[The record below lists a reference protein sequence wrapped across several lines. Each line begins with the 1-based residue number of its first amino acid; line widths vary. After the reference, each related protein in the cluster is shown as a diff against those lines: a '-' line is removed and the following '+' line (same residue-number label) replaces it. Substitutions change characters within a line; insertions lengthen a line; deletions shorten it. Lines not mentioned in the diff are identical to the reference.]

1 MRGATAPRLLLELLC
16 ARMLLPAASTGEPAL
31 LERLERIERRA
42 SIAPAPVPHGES
54 AAAPPPRPDATQSG
68 AARRTFVR
76 SGRAGNEP
84 SPEGE
89 TAPAPGTEV
98 AGATG
103 PPRPD
108 EAADAAATD
117 RAAPDPVERA
127 EPVRVAV
134 SEAPNGAAVKRA
146 ETTPPRADPAPDVGD
161 EPPAPAPVPADDRAP
176 APPIDPPASLDAAA
190 VRRVWSEIL
199 AAAKQRSRS
208 TGALMVNATVRAVDG
223 DVLVLTIGS
232 EPLARRLS
240 EQRNTDVIADA
251 LHAVLGVRWR
261 VRCDHGDAA
270 PPPARPAASRASA
283 PPQRPSRPTPS
294 RPAPTRRSA
303 PDDGEPLPPEPPDEE
318 VPPEDEEAM
327 MAEAAADAAA
337 PTVRRDPEEVAI
349 ELLSAQLGATAI
361 ERR

>member
-1 MRGATAPRLLLELLC
+1 
-16 ARMLLPAASTGEPAL
+16 
-31 LERLERIERRA
+31 
-42 SIAPAPVPHGES
+42 
-54 AAAPPPRPDATQSG
+54 
-68 AARRTFVR
+68 
-76 SGRAGNEP
+76 
-84 SPEGE
+84 
-89 TAPAPGTEV
+89 
-98 AGATG
+98 
-103 PPRPD
+103 
-108 EAADAAATD
+108 
-117 RAAPDPVERA
+117 
-127 EPVRVAV
+127 
-134 SEAPNGAAVKRA
+134 
-146 ETTPPRADPAPDVGD
+146 
-161 EPPAPAPVPADDRAP
+161 
-176 APPIDPPASLDAAA
+176 
-190 VRRVWSEIL
+190 
-199 AAAKQRSRS
+199 
-208 TGALMVNATVRAVDG
+208 MVNATVRAVDG

-270 PPPARPAASRASA
+270 PPPARPAASRTSA

>member
-1 MRGATAPRLLLELLC
+1 
-16 ARMLLPAASTGEPAL
+16 
-31 LERLERIERRA
+31 
-42 SIAPAPVPHGES
+42 
-54 AAAPPPRPDATQSG
+54 
-68 AARRTFVR
+68 
-76 SGRAGNEP
+76 
-84 SPEGE
+84 
-89 TAPAPGTEV
+89 
-98 AGATG
+98 
-103 PPRPD
+103 
-108 EAADAAATD
+108 
-117 RAAPDPVERA
+117 
-127 EPVRVAV
+127 
-134 SEAPNGAAVKRA
+134 
-146 ETTPPRADPAPDVGD
+146 
-161 EPPAPAPVPADDRAP
+161 
-176 APPIDPPASLDAAA
+176 
-190 VRRVWSEIL
+190 
-199 AAAKQRSRS
+199 
-208 TGALMVNATVRAVDG
+208 MVNATVRAVDG

-283 PPQRPSRPTPS
+283 PPQRPSRPAPS

-318 VPPEDEEAM
+318 APPEDEEAM

>member
-1 MRGATAPRLLLELLC
+1 
-16 ARMLLPAASTGEPAL
+16 
-31 LERLERIERRA
+31 
-42 SIAPAPVPHGES
+42 
-54 AAAPPPRPDATQSG
+54 
-68 AARRTFVR
+68 
-76 SGRAGNEP
+76 
-84 SPEGE
+84 
-89 TAPAPGTEV
+89 
-98 AGATG
+98 
-103 PPRPD
+103 
-108 EAADAAATD
+108 
-117 RAAPDPVERA
+117 
-127 EPVRVAV
+127 
-134 SEAPNGAAVKRA
+134 
-146 ETTPPRADPAPDVGD
+146 
-161 EPPAPAPVPADDRAP
+161 
-176 APPIDPPASLDAAA
+176 
-190 VRRVWSEIL
+190 
-199 AAAKQRSRS
+199 
-208 TGALMVNATVRAVDG
+208 MVNATVRAVDG

-270 PPPARPAASRASA
+270 PPAARPAASRASA

-361 ERR
+361 DRR

>member
-1 MRGATAPRLLLELLC
+1 VGR
-16 ARMLLPAASTGEPAL
+16 PAG
-31 LERLERIERRA
+31 
-42 SIAPAPVPHGES
+42 
-54 AAAPPPRPDATQSG
+54 
-68 AARRTFVR
+68 
-76 SGRAGNEP
+76 
-84 SPEGE
+84 
-89 TAPAPGTEV
+89 
-98 AGATG
+98 
-103 PPRPD
+103 
-108 EAADAAATD
+108 EAADHPTPQPVGEH
-117 RAAPDPVERA
+117 AAP
-127 EPVRVAV
+127 
-134 SEAPNGAAVKRA
+134 
-146 ETTPPRADPAPDVGD
+146 T
-161 EPPAPAPVPADDRAP
+161 
-176 APPIDPPASLDAAA
+176 SLDAAA

-270 PPPARPAASRASA
+270 PPPPRPAASRTSA

>member
-1 MRGATAPRLLLELLC
+1 M
-16 ARMLLPAASTGEPAL
+16 S
-31 LERLERIERRA
+31 
-42 SIAPAPVPHGES
+42 
-54 AAAPPPRPDATQSG
+54 
-68 AARRTFVR
+68 
-76 SGRAGNEP
+76 
-84 SPEGE
+84 
-89 TAPAPGTEV
+89 
-98 AGATG
+98 
-103 PPRPD
+103 
-108 EAADAAATD
+108 
-117 RAAPDPVERA
+117 
-127 EPVRVAV
+127 
-134 SEAPNGAAVKRA
+134 
-146 ETTPPRADPAPDVGD
+146 
-161 EPPAPAPVPADDRAP
+161 ADDRAP
-176 APPIDPPASLDAAA
+176 APPSEPSTSPGRQVEQEADHPTPQPLGEPAAPTSLDAAA

-270 PPPARPAASRASA
+270 PPPARPAASRTSA
-283 PPQRPSRPTPS
+283 PPQRPSRPAPS

-318 VPPEDEEAM
+318 APPEDEEAM